1 MKVVEDYIIKRGLLT
16 PTCLRSSEKSRMEE
30 DFKSGSLTPITKV
43 VKMITNWKSMY
54 GLHYNDSK
62 IN

>member
-1 MKVVEDYIIKRGLLT
+1 
-16 PTCLRSSEKSRMEE
+16 MEE